1 MRQKVWSERDVGN
14 VDTGS
19 EPGDRLQAL
28 LDQIGG
34 GEGNGGCSIGSP
46 PWFLAQ
52 AGGASAVASG
62 GEGTDI

>member
-52 AGGASAVASG
+52 AGASVIGGG
-62 GEGTDI
+62 GEGTDV